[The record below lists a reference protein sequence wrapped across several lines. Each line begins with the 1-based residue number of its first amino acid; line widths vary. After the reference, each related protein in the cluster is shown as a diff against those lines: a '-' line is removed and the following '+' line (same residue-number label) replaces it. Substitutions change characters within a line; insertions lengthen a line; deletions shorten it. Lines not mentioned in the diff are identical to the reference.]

1 MRIPLALVVMLFGVI
16 ACSSSPTDSLS
27 DAPADIQAFLAG
39 DSAVGIR
46 AGTPI
51 VLPGTDVL
59 MYRISYGP
67 PLDCPSGCFYAQAY
81 LAKVGS
87 RVGWLAGASPVPMRR
102 RFPVQA
108 QDSTVFTATVFSQL
122 KDRDANA
129 RFALALAIVCAAETP
144 ESFRRRL
151 VADVPHVNNP
161 QFCTH

>member
-1 MRIPLALVVMLFGVI
+1 M
-16 ACSSSPTDSLS
+16 
-27 DAPADIQAFLAG
+27 
-39 DSAVGIR
+39 GIR

-87 RVGWLAGASPVPMRR
+87 RVGWLPGASPVPMRR

-144 ESFRRRL
+144 ESFRRKL
-151 VADVPHVNNP
+151 VADVPNANNP
-161 QFCTH
+161 QFCTHLG